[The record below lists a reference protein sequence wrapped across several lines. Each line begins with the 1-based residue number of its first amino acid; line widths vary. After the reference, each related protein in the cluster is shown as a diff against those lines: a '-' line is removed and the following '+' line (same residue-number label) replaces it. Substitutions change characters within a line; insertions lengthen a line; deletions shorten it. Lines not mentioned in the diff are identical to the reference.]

1 MTAATITDF
10 GQYAALRHGA
20 NQNDPAVLR
29 EVAGQFEALF
39 VQTMLKNMRDSRL
52 AEPIFGSS
60 DQHDMYQ
67 EMMDQE
73 LSLSISRGR
82 GLGLADMLVRQLGGE
97 APPMSPTPEQFLRT
111 TSFVPTE
118 VSRED
123 AGKGP
128 WASPVDFARDIWPH
142 AKRVATR
149 LNVAPEALLAQ
160 AALETGWG
168 EHVMSRDDGASSLNL
183 FGIKAGGAWSGDS
196 VTRPTVEF
204 HDGIAAREHA
214 RFRAYSDLAAAFD
227 DYAKLIGEGPRYAAV
242 RDSGVDGHGFARAL
256 QEAGYATDPLY
267 AKKISRIIESD
278 TMRALKDDGVLPIT
292 NVHTRVLKQ

>member
-1 MTAATITDF
+1 MSAATITDF
-10 GQYAALRHGA
+10 SHYSALRQGA
-20 NQNDPAVLR
+20 AQNDPAVLR

-97 APPMSPTPEQFLRT
+97 DLPISPTPEQFLRT

-118 VSRED
+118 TVRSD
-123 AGKGP
+123 PGKGP

-142 AKRVATR
+142 AKRAASR

-183 FGIKAGGAWSGDS
+183 FGIKAGGGWSGDS
-196 VTRPTVEF
+196 VTRATMEF
-204 HDGIAAREHA
+204 REGVATREHA
-214 RFRAYSDLAAAFD
+214 RFRAYPDLGAAFD
-227 DYAKLIGEGPRYAAV
+227 DYAKLIGENPRYAAV
-242 RDSGVDGHGFARAL
+242 RGQGVDGHGFARAL
-256 QEAGYATDPLY
+256 QDAGYATDPLY
-267 AKKISRIIESD
+267 AKKISRIMDSD
-278 TMRALKDDGVLPIT
+278 TMRALKAEGALPIT
-292 NVHTRVLKQ
+292 NVHTRVVKQ